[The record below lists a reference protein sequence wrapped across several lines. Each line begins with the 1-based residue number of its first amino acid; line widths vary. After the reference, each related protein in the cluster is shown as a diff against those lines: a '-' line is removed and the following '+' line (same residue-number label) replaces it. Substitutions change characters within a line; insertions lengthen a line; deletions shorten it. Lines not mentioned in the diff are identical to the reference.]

1 MRFIRRLAVR
11 SMGSMEGFVMEFN
24 RGNSKEKQGD
34 LNCYRLQ
41 DKKRLFDVKLFY
53 GGTPRGL
60 LMGTVGQSSGTHRVR

>member
-11 SMGSMEGFVMEFN
+11 SMGSMEFN

-41 DKKRLFDVKLFY
+41 ERNEGIRGETFLWRLVDGY
-53 GGTPRGL
+53 S
-60 LMGTVGQSSGTHRVR
+60 GTVKGYT